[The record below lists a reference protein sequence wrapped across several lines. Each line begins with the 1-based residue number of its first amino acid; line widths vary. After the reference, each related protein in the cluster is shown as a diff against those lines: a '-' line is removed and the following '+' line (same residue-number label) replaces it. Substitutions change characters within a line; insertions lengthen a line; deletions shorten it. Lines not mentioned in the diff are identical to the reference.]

1 MPAVRKRES
10 ELARPRARKG
20 VEGASAPAVTG
31 ERRTVTVPREKTEWV
46 PDAKRWYK
54 SLKTSGQADFYQDS
68 DWALAVFL
76 CDEISYYRKAA
87 RRSPEMLKTILVGME
102 KLLTSESDRL
112 KARVEL
118 SAPAKP
124 TLSAAVVAIDS
135 YRTQLA
141 PAK

>member
-10 ELARPRARKG
+10 ELARPRSRKG
-20 VEGASAPAVTG
+20 VEAASAPTITG
-31 ERRTVTVPREKTEWV
+31 ERRPVTVPREKTDWV
-46 PDAKRWYK
+46 PDAKRWFK
-54 SLKTSGQADFYQDS
+54 SLKTSGQADFFQDS

-76 CDEISYYRKAA
+76 CDEITYYRGNA
-87 RRSPEMLKTILVGME
+87 RRSPEMLKTILSGME
-102 KLLTSESDRL
+102 KLLTSEADRL

-118 SAPAKP
+118 SAPAAP

-135 YRTQLA
+135 YRTALE